1 MRTWRRSI
9 FTALL
14 ELGGPVFQKEERKT
28 IRTDDCRIKNLYYR
42 SLGRYNTIN
51 IQNIKNTEECT
62 EFEMVLM
69 QFISLNHLIN
79 SGA

>member
-28 IRTDDCRIKNLYYR
+28 IRTEDFRIKDKL
-42 SLGRYNTIN
+42 SLGRFNTMIYKTLKTLKS
-51 IQNIKNTEECT
+51 I
-62 EFEMVLM
+62 
-69 QFISLNHLIN
+69 LNLKWF
-79 SGA
+79 

>member
-1 MRTWRRSI
+1 MRTWRRGI

-14 ELGGPVFQKEERKT
+14 ELGVPVFQNEERKT
-28 IRTDDCRIKNLYYR
+28 IRTEDFRIKDISWSIQHYD
-42 SLGRYNTIN
+42 
-51 IQNIKNTEECT
+51 IQNIKNTKEYT